1 LDDRQPERFR
11 FVDAGPGIA
20 LERNDGN
27 LRGGLLRN
35 TMSAGS
41 MKALKGIG
49 LAALVAVCGFL
60 VYRNLI
66 APAGETFSAREPA
79 TAAGDSENSGV
90 REAAPRA
97 AEGPSGRREKA
108 MDQRELA
115 ALDPTLRLD
124 LLERTAKIK
133 YEGGTRNIFQYYTPP
148 PPKPVA
154 NGIVPVGPPAPA
166 TPVVPPPPTA
176 PLKFYG
182 MATPRGSS
190 QKKAFLS
197 DGDEIFIGMEGDVID
212 KHYKI
217 TRIGINVLEWE
228 DTQNHQRGQLPL
240 IQE

>member
-1 LDDRQPERFR
+1 
-11 FVDAGPGIA
+11 
-20 LERNDGN
+20 
-27 LRGGLLRN
+27 
-35 TMSAGS
+35 MSAGS
-41 MKALKGIG
+41 MKALKAMG
-49 LAALVAVCGFL
+49 LAALVVVCGFL

-66 APAGETFSAREPA
+66 APAGGAFSARVPA
-79 TAAGDSENSGV
+79 AVAAGDPENADA

-97 AEGPSGRREKA
+97 AESPSGRREKA
-108 MDQRELA
+108 MDERELA

-133 YEGGTRNIFQYYTPP
+133 YEGSTRNIFQFFTPP

-154 NGIVPVGPPAPA
+154 NPIIPIGPPAPVA
-166 TPVVPPPPTA
+166 PVVPPPPTA

-197 DGDEIFIGMEGDVID
+197 DGDEIFIGMEGDVVD

-217 TRIGINVLEWE
+217 TRIGVNVLEWE

>member
-1 LDDRQPERFR
+1 
-11 FVDAGPGIA
+11 
-20 LERNDGN
+20 
-27 LRGGLLRN
+27 
-35 TMSAGS
+35 MSAES
-41 MKALKGIG
+41 MKALKGVG
-49 LAALVAVCGFL
+49 LTALVSVCGFL

-66 APAGETFSAREPA
+66 APAGEKFTARVPA
-79 TAAGDSENSGV
+79 VVAAGDPESSGA

-97 AEGPSGRREKA
+97 AENASGRRDKT

-115 ALDPTLRLD
+115 SLDPTLRLD

-133 YEGGTRNIFQYYTPP
+133 YEGGTRNIFQFFTPP

-154 NGIVPVGPPAPA
+154 SAMVPPSPPAPV
-166 TPVVPPPPTA
+166 TPSTPPPPTA

-182 MATPRGSS
+182 VAAPPGSM

-197 DGDEIFIGMEGDVID
+197 DGDEIFIGMEGEVVD

-217 TRIGINVLEWE
+217 TRIGVNMLEWE
-228 DTQNHQRGQLPL
+228 DTQNHQKGQLPL

>member
-1 LDDRQPERFR
+1 
-11 FVDAGPGIA
+11 
-20 LERNDGN
+20 
-27 LRGGLLRN
+27 
-35 TMSAGS
+35 MSAGS
-41 MKALKGIG
+41 IKALKGLG
-49 LAALVAVCGFL
+49 LAALVVVCGFL

-66 APAGETFSAREPA
+66 APAGARFSARVPA
-79 TAAGDSENSGV
+79 TAIAAGDPENSGA
-90 REAAPRA
+90 RDATPRA
-97 AEGPSGRREKA
+97 AENASGRSEKA
-108 MDQRELA
+108 MDQHELA

-133 YEGGTRNIFQYYTPP
+133 YEGSTRNIFQFFTPP

-154 NGIVPVGPPAPA
+154 NPIVPVAPPAPVA
-166 TPVVPPPPTA
+166 PVVPPPPTA

-197 DGDEIFIGMEGDVID
+197 DGDEIFIGMEGDVVD

-217 TRIGINVLEWE
+217 TRIGVNVLEWE